1 MLAKNSELLEK
12 KTYGYQERDEEK
24 RVEFREKLEK
34 ISNNRKI
41 YVDEA
46 GFDKREDYPYGYSL
60 KGERCQALR
69 AGKRT
74 ERVCWLAALKSGQIF
89 APLTF

>member
-1 MLAKNSELLEK
+1 MLVKNWELLEK
-12 KTYGYQERDEEK
+12 KTYGYQEIDEEK
-24 RVEFREKLEK
+24 RVEFREKLEE
-34 ISNNRKI
+34 IANNRKI

-46 GFDKREDYPYGYSL
+46 GFENREDYPYGSSL

-74 ERVCWLAALKSGQIF
+74 ERVS
-89 APLTF
+89 